1 MIKENSIGVFDS
13 GLGGLTVLK
22 EMIKLLGH
30 EDYIYFGDNLHAPYG
45 DKSNSDIKSLSFKIA
60 DFLVL
65 NKCKMLVIACNTIV
79 ASAFEDIKERYN
91 IPIIEVVS
99 NGAKAAINVTK
110 NNNIAVMATP
120 FTVSTDVYSRTIKNI
135 SIDTSVTQI
144 PCKTLC
150 AMIESVWKSN
160 DDHFNL
166 LKEYVSEIPKNVD
179 TLVLGCTHFP
189 IVMDDIKKCFDKN
202 IVDPAYETAILSK
215 EVLEQ
220 NNLLNSKNTKGNII
234 FYTSGDTEVFKSLGK
249 NILGFNLE
257 NVEHIKL

>member
-13 GLGGLTVLK
+13 GVGGLTVLK
-22 EMIKLLGH
+22 EMVKLLGN

-45 DKSNSDIKSLSFKIA
+45 ERSNSDIKSLSFKIA

-79 ASAFEDIKERYN
+79 ASAFEDIKKRYN

-99 NGAKAAINVTK
+99 NGVKAAVSVTK

-120 FTVSTDVYSRTIKNI
+120 FTVSTDVYSRTIK
-135 SIDTSVTQI
+135 SINANASVTEI

-150 AMIESVWKSN
+150 AMIESVWGNS
-160 DDHFNL
+160 DEHYDA
-166 LKEYVSEIPKNVD
+166 LKEYLSEIPQNVD
-179 TLVLGCTHFP
+179 TLVLGCTHYP
-189 IVMDDIKKCFDKN
+189 IVINDIKKCFDKN

-220 NNLLNSKNTKGNII
+220 NNLLNSKGTKGNII
-234 FYTSGDTEVFKSLGK
+234 FYTSGDTEVFKFLGE
-249 NILGFNLE
+249 NILGFSLE
-257 NVEHIKL
+257 NIEHIKL